1 MSTII
6 SRATLYFPQC
16 GNVGVWD
23 IDKGS
28 DGVLE
33 FKPHV
38 GAVPRLEFD
47 PLDGHKLLST
57 SYDGSV
63 RRMDVEKGNFE
74 QASNGSTTSYPYP

>member
-1 MSTII
+1 MCAFAIVT
-6 SRATLYFPQC
+6 YGFPQI

-23 IDKGS
+23 MDAGG
-28 DGVLE
+28 DGVYE

-38 GAVPRLEFD
+38 GAVPRLDFD

-63 RRMDVEKGNFE
+63 RRMDVEKGTFE
-74 QASNGSTTSYPYP
+74 QARRGIY